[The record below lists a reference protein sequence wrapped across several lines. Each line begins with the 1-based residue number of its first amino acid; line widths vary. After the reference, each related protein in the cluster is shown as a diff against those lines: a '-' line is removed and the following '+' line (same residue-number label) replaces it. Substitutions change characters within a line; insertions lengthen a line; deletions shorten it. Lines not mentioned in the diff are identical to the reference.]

1 MQHGVLL
8 LGLLIVGCSWLEQ
21 GAIVLPPGAAYARSF
36 APQDEPHAPEQV
48 DSALCW
54 IVLGDW
60 GTGGAVQRQV
70 AAAMSALAHRAPVHF
85 ILSVGDNIYPAG
97 VRSAQDPQWESKFAR
112 IYADSLLQVPWYPVL
127 GNHDYRGDPDAQIA
141 YSRRNPLWHMPA
153 RYYVVE
159 KPLPDGTLAA
169 FVALD
174 TQQLLNGNPQQ
185 RARQLRWLEEQ
196 LRRSS
201 AQWKFV
207 FGHHPLRSAGLYG
220 ENATLLRLLKPIFE
234 RYGVAVYFCGHEHDL
249 QLLKHPEDGFYCV
262 VSGAGSSARPTG
274 YSAASI
280 FAAAEPGFVYAQ
292 LRKQRLSLWVID
304 SAGRVRYRL
313 DVPQRRELQ

>member
-1 MQHGVLL
+1 MRCGVLL
-8 LGLLIVGCSWLEQ
+8 LGLLIAGCSWLEQ
-21 GAIVLPPGAAYARSF
+21 RAIVLPVGTAYARSF
-36 APQDEPHAPEQV
+36 APQDELQAAERA

-60 GTGGAVQRQV
+60 GTGGTVQRRV
-70 AAAMSALAHRAPVHF
+70 AAAMSALARKAAVHF

-97 VRSAQDPQWESKFAR
+97 VRSAQDPQWESKFER
-112 IYADSLLQVPWYPVL
+112 IYADSLLRVPWYPVL
-127 GNHDYRGDPDAQIA
+127 GNHDYRGNPDAQIA
-141 YSRRNPLWHMPA
+141 YSRRNPLWRMPG

-159 KPLPDGTLAA
+159 KSLPDGTVVA
-169 FVALD
+169 FFALD
-174 TQQLLNGNPQQ
+174 TQQLLTGSARQ

-201 AQWKFV
+201 AEWKFA

-220 ENATLLRLLKPIFE
+220 ENSTLLRLLKPIFD

-262 VSGAGSSARPTG
+262 ISGAGSSARPTG
-274 YSAASI
+274 YAAASI

-292 LRKQRLSLWVID
+292 LRKQHLSLWVID
-304 SAGRVRYRL
+304 SAGRVRYQL
-313 DVPQRRELQ
+313 DVAQRKELQ